1 MKRPAV
7 LIVGAVAGALL
18 VAGIGAS
25 AHTGLFVTRSAG
37 LQSGVLGDESSTA
50 SVAEQSPEPSETPE
64 PTPSPEA
71 SATPEPAET
80 DADTETN
87 DDTETGAPTN
97 DQETGSNQS
106 GNQEGSDHESSGG
119 GGQGD

>member
-37 LQSGVLGDESSTA
+37 LQNALFGDESSA
-50 SVAEQSPEPSETPE
+50 ARAAEQSPEPSETPE
-64 PTPSPEA
+64 PTPTPKA

-80 DADTETN
+80 DTDTETN

-97 DQETGSNQS
+97 DQETGDNQS
-106 GNQEGSDHESSGG
+106 GNQDGSDHESSGG
-119 GGQGD
+119 GGHGD